1 MQSCKICSGKLR
13 EQDPLRYLHG
23 RNHLFS
29 NSVHNSFQKLEVYT
43 LSLEWALKNKK
54 HVHFKPLLP
63 SWLWAQQG
71 WAHHI
76 PRRASEGW
84 QGDDVGGKVLS
95 CGSKVKG
102 PSECEVIGGQ
112 LHFLPLQWWVRE
124 NQTNTLPT
132 KSHLI
137 QIVSPLPISL
147 CHLAKQPFQK
157 PSATGSLVA
166 FLLIC
171 PAACH

>member
-1 MQSCKICSGKLR
+1 MRDCG
-13 EQDPLRYLHG
+13 
-23 RNHLFS
+23 
-29 NSVHNSFQKLEVYT
+29 
-43 LSLEWALKNKK
+43 
-54 HVHFKPLLP
+54 
-63 SWLWAQQG
+63 
-71 WAHHI
+71 
-76 PRRASEGW
+76 
-84 QGDDVGGKVLS
+84 GDDVGGKVLS
-95 CGSKVKG
+95 YGSKVKG

-112 LHFLPLQWWVRE
+112 LHLLPLQWWVRE
-124 NQTNTLPT
+124 NQINTLPT

-147 CHLAKQPFQK
+147 CRLAKQPFQK